1 MVVPATNRRESLW
14 PIQVF
19 SAAERRD
26 LLSEREIKAAL
37 SNGAPRWIEI
47 AA

>member
-1 MVVPATNRRESLW
+1 VVPATKRRESRW
-14 PIQVF
+14 PTHVF

-26 LLSEREIKAAL
+26 LLSEREMKAAL

>member
-1 MVVPATNRRESLW
+1 MVVPATNRRDSRW

-26 LLSEREIKAAL
+26 LLSEREMKAAL
-37 SNGAPRWIEI
+37 NNGAPGWFEMR
-47 AA
+47 A

>member
-1 MVVPATNRRESLW
+1 MVVPATKRRERRW

-26 LLSEREIKAAL
+26 LLSDKEIKAAL
-37 SNGAPRWIEI
+37 SNGAPGLVEM